1 MPQDLRDTLL
11 SAAGLGM
18 GAVTG
23 GAAGAAA
30 GLNITANNY
39 LDHRP
44 DPITG
49 KSEIQQYLEAKN
61 ACERGN
67 SQACGK
73 QQALW
78 ELSRQRDAQLR
89 SACGKG
95 LSLECGALTKQAKD
109 MGNQLNLGTPE
120 YKLAGPVARSQ
131 SPYDLGGLN
140 HPEISSVADVRQ
152 PSMREQLENGLFRLQ
167 DAYANDLPGTG
178 TLLGAGYQML
188 GGKIEHLPQVVE
200 WGTEIGGPLSTL
212 AAAKSGLPKAI
223 KGGNVKA
230 PTGGT
235 KNLQTTVQNNGG
247 QGPTTMPA
255 VAAGSVKHVN
265 PTGSMQ
271 NCTNCAY
278 VVDQQLA
285 TGSKASALPM
295 SQPLP
300 FLAE

>member
-1 MPQDLRDTLL
+1 M
-11 SAAGLGM
+11 
-18 GAVTG
+18 
-23 GAAGAAA
+23 
-30 GLNITANNY
+30 
-39 LDHRP
+39 
-44 DPITG
+44 
-49 KSEIQQYLEAKN
+49 
-61 ACERGN
+61 
-67 SQACGK
+67 
-73 QQALW
+73 
-78 ELSRQRDAQLR
+78 
-89 SACGKG
+89 
-95 LSLECGALTKQAKD
+95 SLECGALTKQAKD

-300 FLAE
+300 FAKLNSLYKTNMSNWVSRGQIEKTLMSSGEGTRAIIYGMDSTGSTAHVWNAVVQNGRVNYIDGQTGGSGLINFKHFPNLRYGITNKGK

>member
-11 SAAGLGM
+11 SAAGLGI

-23 GAAGAAA
+23 GSAGAAA

-49 KSEIQQYLEAKN
+49 KSEIQEYLEAKN

-89 SACGKG
+89 STCGNGKS
-95 LSLECGALTKQAKD
+95 LSLECGALTKQAQN
-109 MGNQLNLGTPE
+109 MGNVLNLGTPE

-223 KGGNVKA
+223 KGGNDQA
-230 PTGGT
+230 LTGGT

-247 QGPTTMPA
+247 QRAPA
-255 VAAGSVKHVN
+255 GAVIKPDVPANTSPVTSQGTANLPLTVAS
-265 PTGSMQ
+265 
-271 NCTNCAY
+271 
-278 VVDQQLA
+278 
-285 TGSKASALPM
+285 
-295 SQPLP
+295 
-300 FLAE
+300 